1 MSSNRPVI
9 NINQSFSSIY
19 DAFYFSNDPEKIL
32 RPKEIPGTKYGPYG
46 IELRDF
52 GAKAGSVSQ
61 MDFFRSQR
69 IALELTGG
77 QDKQL
82 TTKTVNDF
90 LREAL
95 SGVERETQGGAL
107 SAMVGYGLPKGHVS
121 SLDFSKKTRPLSL
134 VFGNPRGEA
143 ERAGGHWEEGSSK
156 VWLRNEKEMTYG
168 RGELGRMLRHE
179 TGHIVSTGIERN
191 VGTLGYNIRTGS
203 DQTNTRSI
211 AGAGFDFF
219 DAAGR
224 RMLPPLED
232 ETLRYSWMRQQILS
246 TYREKAVQPSH
257 ISEMMFR
264 AMEQNARPKHQRSFL
279 SIAASSWAFDT
290 TIPNRKFIRF

>member
-9 NINQSFSSIY
+9 NIDQGFSSIFH
-19 DAFYFSNDPEKIL
+19 AFYFSNDPEKIL
-32 RPKEIPGTKYGPYG
+32 RPLEIPGSKHGPYG
-46 IELRDF
+46 VELRDF
-52 GAKAGSVSQ
+52 GAKANSVSG
-61 MDFFRSQR
+61 MDLSRAQR

-77 QDKQL
+77 QDRQL
-82 TTKTVNDF
+82 TTRTVNDF
-90 LREAL
+90 LKQAL
-95 SGVERETQGGAL
+95 AGVERETQGGAL
-107 SAMVGYGLPKGHVS
+107 SAMIGYGLPKGHVS

-143 ERAGGHWEEGSSK
+143 ERAGGHWQEGSSK
-156 VWLRNEKEMTYG
+156 IWIRNEKELTYG
-168 RGELGRMLRHE
+168 RDELGRMLRHE
-179 TGHIVSTGIERN
+179 TGHVVSTGIERN
-191 VGTLGYNIRTGS
+191 VGLLAHNIREGS
-203 DQTNTRSI
+203 DNTNTRSK

-232 ETLRYSWMRQQILS
+232 ETLRYSWMRHQILS
-246 TYREKAVQPSH
+246 TYRKKAVQPSH

-264 AMEQNARPKHQRSFL
+264 AMEQNARPKHQRSFS
-279 SIAASSWAFDT
+279 SIAASGWAFDT